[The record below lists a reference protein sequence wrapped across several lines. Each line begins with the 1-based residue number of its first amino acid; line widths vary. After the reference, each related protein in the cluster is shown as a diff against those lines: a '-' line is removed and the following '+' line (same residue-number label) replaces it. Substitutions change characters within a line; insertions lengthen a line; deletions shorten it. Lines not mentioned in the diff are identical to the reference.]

1 MTCTCSSLQIRGD
14 VVELA
19 VELGGA
25 QPADLQA
32 APALV
37 VESAADQ
44 ARVQLAASSC
54 SGGTACYSLG
64 LGHGG
69 NLAAF
74 DSGKLFFFVGGE
86 PVTADKALAKGVR
99 VEADMHANS
108 FGVDKNGALLCKV
121 KVAWPAYQDTKEK
134 REANER
140 RLYPLFCHLPLKKD
154 KVFFESFSKRT
165 FSDNPKA
172 IYEEL
177 AARDAG
183 FDCVWGLRNNKTDVG
198 PGGRVVRQDS
208 LAYWYHLATAK
219 YIVCNFNQY
228 CVRKRKGQVMVNTM
242 HGVPLKHMGLSV
254 AKSAAT
260 VESMKRTFASWDY
273 FVTPSDYMSNIL
285 RGEHFGFTGRFIEAG
300 YPRNDVLIAGAADTA
315 KREQVRRALGVP
327 QGKKMILWA
336 PTWRTKKRFD
346 LQLDLALLEQALG
359 DEYVLVLRS
368 HYLESQFVPQDI
380 YSSFVLNGHGYDNV
394 NEMLFA
400 ADALIT
406 DYSSIMFDYSLLQ
419 RPMVFFCWD
428 YDEYM
433 NEARGTYFDL
443 RAEFPELVA
452 HDSAGVLQ
460 RLQHQDELMPA
471 VQRFHEKFNQYD
483 YGDASAKVVDA
494 LWPDTRRA

>member
-1 MTCTCSSLQIRGD
+1 MSFTCTQ
-14 VVELA
+14 LA
-19 VELGGA
+19 VEGSTVVLTVATQG
-25 QPADLQA
+25 QPAPQ
-32 APALV
+32 LV
-37 VESAADQ
+37 VEQQKDQLRTTLPAAAQGEASATF
-44 ARVQLAASSC
+44 RLE
-54 SGGTACYSLG
+54 

-74 DSGKLFFFVGGE
+74 DAGTLCFFINGQ
-86 PVTADKALAKGVR
+86 PVCAAAATAKGVR
-99 VEADMHANS
+99 VEADLHANT
-108 FGVDKNGALLCKV
+108 FGVDAEGRLCCKV
-121 KVAWPAYQDTKEK
+121 KVAWPKREATKEQ
-134 REANER
+134 REANEQR
-140 RLYPLFCHLPLKKD
+140 FYPLFRHLPLNKK

-172 IYEEL
+172 IYQEL
-177 AARDAG
+177 VARDAG
-183 FDCVWGLRNNKTDVG
+183 YECVWGLRNNKTDVG

-228 CVRKRKGQVMVNTM
+228 RVHKRKGQVMINSM

-260 VESMKRTFASWDY
+260 VENMKRTFASWDY

-346 LQLDLALLEQALG
+346 LKLDLEQMERALG
-359 DEYVLVLRS
+359 EEYVLVLRS
-368 HYLESQFVPQDI
+368 HYLESQFVPTGI
-380 YSSFVLNGHGYDNV
+380 YNGFVLNGHGYENIND
-394 NEMLFA
+394 MLFA
-400 ADALIT
+400 ADLLVT
-406 DYSSIMFDYSLLQ
+406 DYSSVMFDYSLLQ

-428 YDEYM
+428 YDDYM
-433 NEARGTYFDL
+433 NKTRGVYFDL
-443 RAEFPELVA
+443 QQEFPELMA
-452 HDSAGVLQ
+452 HTTEEVVERISRAP
-460 RLQHQDELMPA
+460 ELMPA
-471 VQRFHEKFNQYD
+471 VARFHEKFNQFD

-494 LWPDTRRA
+494 VWKDAPRR